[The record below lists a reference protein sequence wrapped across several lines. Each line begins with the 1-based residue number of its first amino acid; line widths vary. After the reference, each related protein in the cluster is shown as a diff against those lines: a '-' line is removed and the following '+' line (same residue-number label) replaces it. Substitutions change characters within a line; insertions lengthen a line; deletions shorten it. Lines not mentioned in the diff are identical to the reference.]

1 MFRKYIRSGNGQL
14 FRNTSIIAQISDSG
28 KRFDKGFHNFPGN
41 LQRRH
46 NARGPSRGIAAPE
59 RRNPLDL
66 SRRNAIMLN
75 DWASRFHGSDGMVKM
90 HAPQALREA
99 F

>member
-28 KRFDKGFHNFPGN
+28 KRFDKGFHKFPGN

-46 NARGPSRGIAAPE
+46 NDGAGHAGSL
-59 RRNPLDL
+59 RRDGEIHLTC
-66 SRRNAIMLN
+66 RAGML
-75 DWASRFHGSDGMVKM
+75 
-90 HAPQALREA
+90 
-99 F
+99 